1 MQALFFHEPGSP
13 IRQISTTTHC
23 DSDCWGHG
31 PVHLGSPEITVEFT
45 IEPGYSVK
53 DALRS
58 LYETY
63 NGYDDLDGI
72 KPVRV
77 IRNGIATIVL
87 WSDGQKT
94 VTKIHEG
101 DSYDYYLALLNCYW
115 RKMEQNKGKSD
126 VHYEDNKYISS
137 FASGFWT
144 PADMRSAAKCLE
156 FLAEVKELDTKKEE
170 K

>member
-1 MQALFFHEPGSP
+1 MPTLFFPEPASP
-13 IRQISTTTHC
+13 IRQISTDTHC
-23 DSDCWGHG
+23 ESACWDHG
-31 PVHLGSPEITVEFT
+31 PIRIGPPEITVEFT

-53 DALRS
+53 DALRY

-63 NGYDDLDGI
+63 NGHDDLDGI

-77 IRNGIATIVL
+77 IRNGIATIVF
-87 WSDGQKT
+87 WSDGTKT

-101 DSYDYYLALLNCYW
+101 DNYDYYLALLNCYW

-126 VHYEDNKYISS
+126 VHYEDNKYVSN

-144 PADMRSAAKCLE
+144 SADMRNAARCLE
-156 FLAEVKELDTKKEE
+156 FLAQVLDLKAE